1 MERLGS
7 TLDYPLIRSLR
18 DHLLPVGEKR
28 RPHRLSTSS
37 PRRGEGGRAKRR
49 PGEGAIAAA
58 ILAFA
63 CFSITPAHATKA
75 QHIVNRS
82 IDGFIRPGYQAFHQS
97 TSALY
102 EAGKAL
108 CAAPSQAALDAE
120 RTAFGNTVDAW
131 SRIEIV
137 RFGPV
142 TEQNRLERI
151 LFWPDRKGTGLKQV
165 QAALATKDPTATDVA
180 QLAQKSVAMQG
191 LGALEFILYGTG
203 SDALGTG
210 DAHRCA
216 YGAAIAGNLDAI
228 AADLEMAW
236 AAPEGFAKTWASPSA
251 ENPLFRDGTE
261 AVTELMDVFVTGTE
275 LVRDVRLGGFL
286 GKETTADKPKQ
297 ALFWRSGKTVDAL
310 SGNLAG
316 MRDLFAAS
324 HLADALP
331 PEAAYM
337 GPSALF
343 EFGNA
348 AKAAGAA
355 SGPIA
360 EVLADP
366 NKRSKLAYFGIVTSS
381 LSDIF
386 GTQMSGALGLTAG
399 FSSLDGD

>member
-1 MERLGS
+1 M
-7 TLDYPLIRSLR
+7 
-18 DHLLPVGEKR
+18 
-28 RPHRLSTSS
+28 
-37 PRRGEGGRAKRR
+37 
-49 PGEGAIAAA
+49 
-58 ILAFA
+58 LAFA
-63 CFSITPAHATKA
+63 WFSLTPAYASKATD
-75 QHIVNRS
+75 IVNRS
-82 IDGFIRPGYQAFHQS
+82 IDGFIRPSYHAFHQS

-102 EAGKAL
+102 KAGKAL
-108 CAAPSQAALDAE
+108 CAAPSEAALEADRA
-120 RTAFGNTVDAW
+120 AFGKTVDAW
-131 SRIEIV
+131 SRIEII

-165 QAALATKDPTATDVA
+165 QAALAAKDPTATDVA
-180 QLAQKSVAMQG
+180 QLEQKSVAMQG

-203 SDALGTG
+203 SEALATG

-216 YGAAIAGNLDAI
+216 YGTAISGNLDAI
-228 AADLEMAW
+228 ADELETAW
-236 AAPEGFAKTWASPSA
+236 AAPDGFASIWANPSA
-251 ENPLFRDGTE
+251 QNPLFRDGSET
-261 AVTELMDVFVTGTE
+261 VTELMDVFVTGTE

-286 GKETTADKPKQ
+286 GKDASADKPKQ

-316 MRDLFAAS
+316 MRSLLEAS

-337 GPSALF
+337 GPSAFF

-348 AKAAGAA
+348 ANAAKAAT
-355 SGPIA
+355 GPIA

-366 NKRSKLAYFGIVTSS
+366 DRRSKLAYFGIVTSS